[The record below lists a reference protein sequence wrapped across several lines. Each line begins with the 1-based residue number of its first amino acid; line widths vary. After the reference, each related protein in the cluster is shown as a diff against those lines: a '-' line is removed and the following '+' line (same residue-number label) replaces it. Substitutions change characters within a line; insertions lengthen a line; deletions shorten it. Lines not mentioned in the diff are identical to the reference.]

1 VSARLEGS
9 QRLARALRA
18 EQGQLSRTLARLPS
32 LTADDVHATRVH
44 CRRLRSWLKTFG
56 PYFDPDL
63 HREYR
68 QALRVVADV
77 LGDLRQLDVMVAMR
91 PLREPVIAA
100 VLTRER
106 SAAAVQVRRRSRSVA
121 VCAALATV
129 ESYPDAAGLGLQG
142 DVTDADLLR
151 AVARASRHA
160 LGKVSRASSL
170 ADLHELRLSLKHCR
184 YAIEFAKEIE
194 GKETAALGRR
204 LRAAQQA
211 LGDHRDTIMAQSW
224 LAAHEVETGP
234 AGQTARRRLARQQR
248 LQLAEARAAVDA
260 LAPARKRWRE
270 AVRTLTA

>member
-160 LGKVSRASSL
+160 LGKVITSVL
-170 ADLHELRLSLKHCR
+170 ACR
-184 YAIEFAKEIE
+184 P
-194 GKETAALGRR
+194 
-204 LRAAQQA
+204 
-211 LGDHRDTIMAQSW
+211 S
-224 LAAHEVETGP
+224 
-234 AGQTARRRLARQQR
+234 
-248 LQLAEARAAVDA
+248 
-260 LAPARKRWRE
+260 
-270 AVRTLTA
+270 